1 MSDETKKEVDIDA
14 IINNDKLNESIKN
27 MVNARYEELLNL
39 HLQQPKQTETKQ
51 EEQIEIPSIDIN
63 F

>member
-1 MSDETKKEVDIDA
+1 MSDETKKEIDIDA

-27 MVNARYEELLNL
+27 MVNKRYEELLNL
-39 HLQQPKQTETKQ
+39 HLQQPKQTENKQ

>member
-1 MSDETKKEVDIDA
+1 MSDETKKEIDIDA

-27 MVNARYEELLNL
+27 MVNKRYEELLNL

>member
-1 MSDETKKEVDIDA
+1 MSDETKKEIDIDA

-27 MVNARYEELLNL
+27 MVNKRYEELLNL
-39 HLQQPKQTETKQ
+39 HLQQPKQPENKQ
-51 EEQIEIPSIDIN
+51 EEQIEIPNIDIN